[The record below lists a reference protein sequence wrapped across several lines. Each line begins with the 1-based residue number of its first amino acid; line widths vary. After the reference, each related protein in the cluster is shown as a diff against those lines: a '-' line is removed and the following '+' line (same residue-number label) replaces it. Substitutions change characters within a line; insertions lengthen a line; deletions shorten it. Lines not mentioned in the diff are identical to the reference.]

1 MRDSRATSPT
11 RCRIFLRSR
20 IAFDGRV
27 RYYVLYLSKQEPFAD
42 RRCVPIAGLRGN
54 DPSSPDDLPSG
65 LTIMWPGKLT
75 LDDIMHAAADT
86 QREMAASNEAPADHA
101 SARAGQPVPLAE
113 IAGSMVEEMRP
124 GPELA
129 QWLAAAKPGELNGF
143 SLAGAAA
150 AARRLASWA
159 QARELA
165 AVAEIAARAAV
176 RDDSVPVGP
185 SGGPARVPDDAADEV
200 ALALCMSRFAAAW
213 WTTTAITLAW
223 RLPNTLDALRAGTI
237 DLSRAKL
244 IAEAT
249 SLLDDGA
256 ARAVE
261 DRVLPSAGQQTLG
274 QLRAALRR
282 AVISVDPCGAERRR
296 QEAERRARVGL
307 YGDEEGTA
315 TLSGQNLPGAQSA
328 AAMARISAL
337 AQAMKS
343 AGIEGGIDLLRAQAF
358 LGLLLGTLPLIPP
371 SSNPADPGP
380 ANPSPADP
388 GPEEPG
394 PDDPGQADPGPGDGH
409 PGNPSPGY
417 GGSDDPGPGDGHPRN
432 PSPGDGGSD
441 DPGPGDGHP
450 GNPGPGWPPGPGRPP
465 GPEGRFGDPTYE
477 DAPDI
482 EDEPGEP
489 PSRPADYEGKPVA
502 EGSPP
507 AWPDLPLPGG
517 VPGPGCAPQWPGLAE
532 DSPARGSPGGKE
544 SADTR
549 SSPGNRSSPRQEPRA
564 RLTVTV
570 PWRTLAGLSSEPGN
584 LCWLGPVTP
593 LTALT
598 LARAAAEDPAC
609 EWRVIVTGTTGQAQA
624 VTRVRRSRGQRTGA
638 AGGLFSRITLTVPA
652 GILESVTAPALSYL
666 HSLGALG
673 EILVRAWQAARDAAT
688 EASGWQPTGTC
699 AHLQASGGYRPPD
712 RLRDFIVARDQT
724 CRSPICGQP
733 AWRGDL
739 DHTIPYENGGPTC
752 ACNLGALCR
761 THHRLKQRPRWQLE
775 QNAPGALTW
784 TTPAGRRY
792 TATPDSYAA

>member
-1 MRDSRATSPT
+1 MQGRA
-11 RCRIFLRSR
+11 LRRSE
-20 IAFDGRV
+20 V
-27 RYYVLYLSKQEPFAD
+27 R
-42 RRCVPIAGLRGN
+42 PIPGLASN
-54 DPSSPDDLPSG
+54 DLSSPDDLPTG
-65 LTIMWPGKLT
+65 LTLMWPGKSA

-86 QREMAASNEAPADHA
+86 QREMAASDETPADDRV
-101 SARAGQPVPLAE
+101 SARDRQPVSLTE
-113 IAGSMVEEMRP
+113 IAGSMVEEMVP

-129 QWLAAAKPGELNGF
+129 QWLATTKPGELNGF

-185 SGGPARVPDDAADEV
+185 NGGPARVPDDAADEV
-200 ALALCMSRFAAAW
+200 ALALCMSRFGASW
-213 WTTTAITLAW
+213 WTNTAITLSW
-223 RLPNTLDALRAGTI
+223 RLPNTLDALRTGTI

-249 SLLDDGA
+249 SLLDDDA
-256 ARAVE
+256 AQAVE

-282 AVISVDPCGAERRR
+282 AVISVDPQGAERRR

-371 SSNPADPGP
+371 SGDPGDPGP
-380 ANPSPADP
+380 DES
-388 GPEEPG
+388 G
-394 PDDPGQADPGPGDGH
+394 PDDRGPDEPGPGDGH
-409 PGNPSPGY
+409 PGNPG
-417 GGSDDPGPGDGHPRN
+417 PGPDDRTPDEPR
-432 PSPGDGGSD
+432 
-441 DPGPGDGHP
+441 PGDGHP
-450 GNPGPGWPPGPGRPP
+450 GNPGPGWPPGPGQPWGP
-465 GPEGRFGDPTYE
+465 GGRFDDPTDE

-482 EDEPGEP
+482 EDEPGDP
-489 PSRPADYEGKPVA
+489 PCGPADYEDIPVT

-507 AWPDLPLPGG
+507 TWPDLLLPGG
-517 VPGPGCAPQWPGLAE
+517 VPGPGCAPQWPGMAE
-532 DSPARGSPGGKE
+532 DDLARGSPGGRGTTDNAESAGSGESPGGQESADRAASPGGKE
-544 SADTR
+544 SANAR
-549 SSPGNRSSPRQEPRA
+549 GSPGNRGSPWKEPRA

-570 PWRTLAGLSSEPGN
+570 PWRTLAGLSGEPGN

-598 LARAAAEDPAC
+598 LARTAAEDGAC
-609 EWRVIVTGTTGQAQA
+609 EWRVIVTGPTGQALA
-624 VTRVRRSRGQRTGA
+624 VTRVRRSRIQRSSA

-652 GILESVTAPALSYL
+652 EILESVTAPALSHLYA
-666 HSLGALG
+666 LGALG
-673 EILVRAWQAARDAAT
+673 EMLIRAWQAARDAAT

-699 AHLQASGGYRPPD
+699 AHLHASPAYRPPA

-739 DHTIPYENGGPTC
+739 DHTIAYENGGPTC

-761 THHRLKQRPRWQLE
+761 THHRLKQRLGWQLE
-775 QNAPGALTW
+775 QTAAGVLTW
-784 TTPAGRRY
+784 TTPTGRKY